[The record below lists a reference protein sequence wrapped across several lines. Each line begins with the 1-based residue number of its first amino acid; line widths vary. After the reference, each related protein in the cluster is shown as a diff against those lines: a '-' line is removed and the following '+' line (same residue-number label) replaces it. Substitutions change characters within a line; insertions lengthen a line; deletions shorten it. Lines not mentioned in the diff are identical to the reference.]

1 MLEFMVRA
9 STSAELLSHSAV
21 NLNFWKDKRVFV
33 TGHTG
38 FKGGW
43 LTTWLVRL
51 GAEVTGYSLDPPSEP
66 SLFEQVDVAHGITS
80 HHGDIRDTA
89 GLKAALAEARPE
101 IVLHLAA
108 QALVRR
114 GYREPM
120 ETFSTNVMGT
130 AQLLDLL
137 RDRPEVRSIVSVT
150 SDKCYRNREWL
161 KGYMED
167 DPLGGKDPYS
177 SSKAAAEL
185 VTAAYRDSYF
195 SASTSAAVATAR
207 AGNVIG
213 GGDWAEDRLVP
224 DLIRGF
230 ISGDPV
236 SIRCPDAIR
245 PWQHVIEPLRGYL
258 MLAER
263 LWNSESE
270 FATAWNFGPNAKDE
284 RTVRWVADRLVSE
297 WGEGAS
303 WRIDENE
310 HPPEATYLKL
320 DTSKAREDLGWEP
333 RLPLEKALGWIVD
346 WHRAEAAGQD
356 LRAATER
363 QIATYEEILES
374 QA

>member
-1 MLEFMVRA
+1 M
-9 STSAELLSHSAV
+9 
-21 NLNFWKDKRVFV
+21 NLDFWKNKSVFV

-51 GAEVTGYSLDPPSEP
+51 GAEVTGYSLDPPSDP
-66 SLFEQVDVAHGITS
+66 SLFEQIEVARGIRS
-80 HHGDIRDTA
+80 HHGDIRDA
-89 GLKAALAEARPE
+89 KALTEALDQADPD

-114 GYREPM
+114 GYREPL
-120 ETFSTNVMGT
+120 ETWSTNVMGT
-130 AQLLDLL
+130 AQLLETL
-137 RDRPEVRSIVSVT
+137 RDRPRVKAIVSVT

-161 KGYMED
+161 KGYSED

-185 VTAAYRDSYF
+185 VTATYRESF
-195 SASTSAAVATAR
+195 FASQDPAVAVATAR

-230 ISGDPV
+230 AGARPV

-245 PWQHVIEPLRGYL
+245 PWQHVIEPVRGYM

-263 LWNSESE
+263 LWNGDDGFDSS
-270 FATAWNFGPNAKDE
+270 WNFGPSSEDE
-284 RTVRWVADRLVSE
+284 KTVRFIADQLVE
-297 WGEGAS
+297 IWGDDAR
-303 WRIDENE
+303 WDLDPNE

-320 DTSKAREDLGWEP
+320 DTSKARNHLGWKP
-333 RLPLEKALGWIVD
+333 RLPLATALEWIVE
-346 WHRAEAAGQD
+346 WHRAAQQGED
-356 LRAATER
+356 LRALTDQ
-363 QIATYEEILES
+363 QIEQYEQLLGTD
-374 QA
+374 A

>member
-1 MLEFMVRA
+1 M
-9 STSAELLSHSAV
+9 

-38 FKGGW
+38 FKGSW

-66 SLFEQVDVAHGITS
+66 SLFEQVDVARGITS
-80 HHGDIRDTA
+80 HRGDIRDTE
-89 GLKAALAEARPE
+89 GLRSALAEARPE

-161 KGYMED
+161 KGYAED

-195 SASTSAAVATAR
+195 SASTSDTAVATAR

-270 FATAWNFGPNAKDE
+270 FATAWNFGPKAEDE

-297 WGEGAS
+297 WGEEAS
-303 WRIDENE
+303 WQIDDNE

-320 DTSKAREDLGWEP
+320 DTSKARENLGWEP

-346 WHRAEAAGQD
+346 WHRAETAGQD
-356 LRAATER
+356 LRAATEL